1 MKIEVL
7 FQHPQAL
14 PVMPQVVQQLVS
26 SLASESLH
34 NDHLVRLISSDSVIS
49 AELLRCA
56 NSAYFERANTIAT
69 VDQALQQLGFVN
81 VRSLVIRIGLMT
93 RFVSVPAVL
102 LKPFWQHSLY
112 TAVAARYWAPGAGVN
127 ADLAYILGL
136 LHAVGQLV
144 MRISLSEPLQEIDRQ
159 MSPQHRGRPALEQ
172 QVFGFS
178 YRQVGAE
185 LARRWQFP
193 EVFGQVIEGSS
204 AAPDPVVASLSA
216 LVDVA
221 AWQAWRSI
229 EQLDEAVLTATW
241 PEQAARRIGL
251 LPEQAGENFPPWQ
264 SLWGKLELSFE

>member
-1 MKIEVL
+1 MKIEAL

-14 PVMPQVVQQLVS
+14 PAMPQVVQQLVS
-26 SLASESLH
+26 SLACENLH
-34 NDHLVRLISSDSVIS
+34 NDHLERLISSDSVLS

-56 NSAYFERANTIAT
+56 NSAYFERANAIAT
-69 VDQALQQLGFVN
+69 VDQALQHLGFVN

-112 TAVAARYWAPGAGVN
+112 TAVAARYWATGAGVN

-144 MRISLSEPLQEIDRQ
+144 MRISLPEPLQEIDRQ
-159 MSPQHRGRPALEQ
+159 MSPQHRGRPTLEQ
-172 QVFGFS
+172 QVLGFS

-193 EVFGQVIEGSS
+193 ELFGRVIEGSS
-204 AAPDPVVASLSA
+204 TSSDPLVASFAA

-229 EQLDEAVLTATW
+229 ESLDDVELTATW
-241 PEQAARRIGL
+241 PDQAARQIS
-251 LPEQAGENFPPWQ
+251 LPAEQAGDNFPPWQ
-264 SLWGKLELSFE
+264 SLCGKLELSFE